1 MTKFLLLL
9 LVSANLFGAISTDKK
24 YKLNQ
29 YMGAVG
35 SQVQLGT
42 LIDEGGQK
50 GLAKDGHQSV
60 QLLVGTYDFTV
71 QGGASATSLHLGVS
85 LPSKAI
91 ITRSY
96 IDTVTALAGTGAT
109 VAVSTGEAYENIK
122 AQTAIASYADQIDG
136 VSSGAASAFKKQTAE
151 RGVYVDVKNTAL
163 TAGKFKVY
171 IQYVMS
177 Q

>member
-9 LVSANLFGAISTDKK
+9 LVSANLFGAISADKK

-50 GLAKDGHQSV
+50 GLAKDGHQSK

-91 ITRSY
+91 ITRSF

-109 VAVSTGEAYENIK
+109 VAVSTGEAYQDIK
-122 AQTAIASYADQIDG
+122 SQTAIGTYSGVIEG
-136 VSSGAASAFKKQTAE
+136 VSTGTAANMKEMSAE
-151 RGVYVDVKNTAL
+151 RGVYVTIANTAL
-163 TAGKFKVY
+163 TAGKFKVF
-171 IQYVMS
+171 IEYVMTN
-177 Q
+177 